1 MPLTRD
7 LMLLEALSAP
17 EAQRR
22 GALGVARLA
31 SITGLDQSVVSR
43 ALRDLEREGVVV
55 RDTVSKGY
63 SLGWRLP
70 MLVAPTAVSAV
81 MRIADEVLRDLSTL
95 YPDGMQS
102 VVFLRNSR
110 VFLPYN
116 LSGGR
121 VFPDQPWTGRG
132 HPAFCTAPGRAL
144 LSDRSPSD
152 LRRMYPTGLDLDEA
166 PHSHARTVDD
176 LIRVVQRAR
185 ADGFAATDGEYRPG
199 MVGAAAPIRDH
210 AGAIVAA
217 VNVAQMHLP
226 TTQPERQAELEAAGR
241 TIARVVSAASKKL
254 GWIPFPIG

>member
-1 MPLTRD
+1 MTIRRD

-22 GALGVARLA
+22 GSLGVARLA
-31 SITGLDQSVVSR
+31 HITGLDQSVVSR
-43 ALRDLEREGVVV
+43 ALRALETEGVVV
-55 RDTVSKGY
+55 RDAVSRGY

-70 MLVAPTAVSAV
+70 MLIAPTAVSAV
-81 MRIADEVLRDLSTL
+81 LRLADEVMRELSTL
-95 YPDGMQS
+95 YPEAIQS
-102 VVFLRNSR
+102 VVFLRNNR

-121 VFPDQPWTGRG
+121 VFPDQPWTGKG

-144 LSDRSPSD
+144 MSDRTPIE
-152 LRRMYPTGLDLDEA
+152 LRRIYATGLDLDEA
-166 PHSHARTVDD
+166 PDSSLRTVDD
-176 LIRVVQRAR
+176 LIRVLNRAR

-199 MVGAAAPIRDH
+199 LVGAAAPIRDQ

-217 VNVAQMHLP
+217 VNVSQMHLP
-226 TTQPERQAELEAAGR
+226 DDGQARQRELENAGR
-241 TIARVVSAASKKL
+241 TIARVVGVASKRL